1 MNSGLRFALYFS
13 VFYTTSAL
21 MLAYWPVWLK
31 DRGLD
36 AAAIG
41 TLLLAAQWIKVGGT
55 LLSGDLADRFG
66 RARRVVLA
74 LALAGVVV
82 MALFGLA
89 QGYWLLLA
97 LTLLWGATWPG
108 ILPIV
113 DGQAM
118 QASVR
123 HGFDYGR
130 ARLWGSITFIA
141 ATVGGGYLLR
151 EGGSAA
157 IHLLILATAVA
168 TALATLL
175 LPAGPERASGARPS
189 ARGTMLDLLRD
200 RPFVFFML
208 AGAAVQ
214 VSHAAYYGFAT
225 LDWRAK
231 GLDDGAIG
239 LLWGIGVVAEIVLFA
254 LGRRLADRV
263 GILRLLALAGL
274 AAVIRWSITPFVDDF
289 APLLAIQTLHALT
302 FGAAHLAAM
311 MFIQRYVPLGAT
323 SSAQALYA
331 AVPIGLGMGL
341 AMMGA
346 GLLYEAVASY
356 AYLAMV
362 GLGALSLLFTV
373 LLARAWRGEGMA
385 FSASGRAP

>member
-1 MNSGLRFALYFS
+1 MTSGLRFALYFS
-13 VFYTTSAL
+13 VFYTPSAL

-31 DRGLD
+31 DKGLD
-36 AAAIG
+36 AVAIG
-41 TLLLAAQWIKVGGT
+41 TLLFAVQWIKVCGT

-66 RARRVVLA
+66 QARLVVLA
-74 LALAGVVV
+74 LSTVGVGV

-89 QGYWLLLA
+89 EGYWLLLA
-97 LTLLWGATWPG
+97 LTLLWGASWSG

-123 HGFDYGR
+123 EGFDYGR

-141 ATVGGGYLLR
+141 ATVGGGYVLQVA
-151 EGGSAA
+151 GSSA
-157 IHLLILATAVA
+157 IHSLILATAIA
-168 TALATLL
+168 TMLAALL
-175 LPAGPERASGARPS
+175 LPAGASGEKRS
-189 ARGTMLDLLRD
+189 AAGRGAMLALLRD
-200 RPFVFFML
+200 RPFVLFML

-214 VSHAAYYGFAT
+214 VSHAVYYGFGT

-231 GLDDGAIG
+231 GLDEGTIG
-239 LLWGIGVVAEIVLFA
+239 LLWGMGVVAEIVLFA
-254 LGRRLADRV
+254 LGRPLAERV
-263 GILRLLALAGL
+263 GILRLLAVAGVAGVL
-274 AAVIRWSITPFVDDF
+274 RWGLTPFVDDF
-289 APLLAIQTLHALT
+289 APLLAIQALHALT

-311 MFIQRYVPLGAT
+311 MFIQRYVPLSAT

-346 GLLYEAVASY
+346 GLLYEKVAAY
-356 AYLAMV
+356 AYLAMA
-362 GLGALSLLFTV
+362 GLGLVSLFFTA

-385 FSASGRAP
+385 FNASARAP

>member
-1 MNSGLRFALYFS
+1 MPPLPRSGLRFALYFS

-41 TLLLAAQWIKVGGT
+41 TLLFAAQWVKVGGT

-66 RARRVVLA
+66 RARLVVLA
-74 LALAGVVV
+74 LSLAGVCV

-89 QGYWLLLA
+89 ETYWLLLG
-97 LTLLWGATWPG
+97 LTLLWGASWPG

-123 HGFDYGR
+123 EGFDYGR

-141 ATVGGGYLLR
+141 ATVGGGYLLQ
-151 EGGSAA
+151 EAGSSA
-157 IHLLILATAVA
+157 IHWLILATTVA
-168 TALATLL
+168 TLSAALL
-175 LPAGPERASGARPS
+175 LPAASSHEKRPAA
-189 ARGTMLDLLRD
+189 ARGAMLALLRD
-200 RPFVFFML
+200 RPFVLFML
-208 AGAAVQ
+208 AAGAAQ
-214 VSHAAYYGFAT
+214 VSHAVYYGFGT

-231 GLDDGAIG
+231 GLDEGAIG

-254 LGRRLADRV
+254 LGRRLAERI
-263 GILRLLALAGL
+263 GILRLLAIAGL
-274 AAVIRWSITPFVDDF
+274 AAVLRWGMTPFIDDF
-289 APLLAIQTLHALT
+289 VPLLAIQTLHALT
-302 FGAAHLAAM
+302 FGAAHLGTM
-311 MFIQRYVPLGAT
+311 MFIQRYVPIGAT

-346 GLLYEAVASY
+346 GLLYEQVAAY

-362 GLGALSLLFTV
+362 GLGLLSLLFAA
-373 LLARAWRGEGMA
+373 LLARAWRGQTLA
-385 FSASGRAP
+385 L